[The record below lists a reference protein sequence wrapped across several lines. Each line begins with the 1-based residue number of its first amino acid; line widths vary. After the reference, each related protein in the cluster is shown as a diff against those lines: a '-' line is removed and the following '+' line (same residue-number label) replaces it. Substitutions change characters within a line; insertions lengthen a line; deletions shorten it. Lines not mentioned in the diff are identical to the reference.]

1 MLTEHRDGQTAVL
14 TLNYPERRNALAIP
28 MRRALV
34 EALERI
40 EADPTL
46 RAIVITGAG
55 GTFCAG
61 GDISGMDVADLA
73 AGRERFRLTH
83 QLVRLLVKG
92 SKPVVAAVE
101 GWCVGAGLSL
111 ATCCDTIM
119 AARDAR
125 FAAGFGKIGLIAD
138 LGLLHTLPARI
149 GQGRARQVFLYG
161 DPMDAS
167 RAEQIGLVDEL
178 VEPGNAL
185 SAAVTRA
192 QRFAEAASL
201 PVALTRQWLAAGLDA
216 ALDWEREAQS
226 ALFLTADHAEGKA
239 AFLEKR
245 PARFSGV

>member
-1 MLTEHRDGQTAVL
+1 MLTEHRDGLTAVL
-14 TLNYPERRNALAIP
+14 TLNYPERRNALAVP

-40 EADPTL
+40 EADPAL

-61 GDISGMDVADLA
+61 GDISGMDIADLA

-83 QLVRLLVKG
+83 QLVRLLVHG
-92 SKPVVAAVE
+92 SKPIVAAVE

-111 ATCCDTIM
+111 AMCCDTVM

-161 DPMDAS
+161 DSMDAG

-185 SAAVTRA
+185 DAAVARA
-192 QRFAEAASL
+192 QRFAEAAPL

-226 ALFLTADHAEGKA
+226 SLFLTADHAEGKA
-239 AFLEKR
+239 AFLQKR
-245 PARFSGV
+245 PPRFSGV

>member
-1 MLTEHRDGQTAVL
+1 MLTEHRDGATAVL

-28 MRRALV
+28 MRRALA

-40 EADPTL
+40 EADPAL

-55 GTFCAG
+55 GIFCAG
-61 GDISGMDVADLA
+61 GDISGMDAADLA

-83 QLVRLLVKG
+83 QLVRLLVHG
-92 SKPVVAAVE
+92 SKPIVAAVE

-111 ATCCDTIM
+111 AMCCDTVV

-149 GQGRARQVFLYG
+149 GQGRARQIFLYG
-161 DPMDAS
+161 DPMDAG

-178 VEPGNAL
+178 VEAGDALNA
-185 SAAVTRA
+185 ATARA
-192 QRFAEAASL
+192 QRFTTMAPL

-226 ALFLTADHAEGKA
+226 SLFLTADHAEGKA
-239 AFLEKR
+239 AFLQKR
-245 PARFSGV
+245 PPRFSGV

>member
-1 MLTEHRDGQTAVL
+1 MLTESRDGLTAVL

-40 EADPTL
+40 EADSAL
-46 RAIVITGAG
+46 RAIV
-55 GTFCAG
+55 
-61 GDISGMDVADLA
+61 MNVADLA

-92 SKPVVAAVE
+92 SKPIVAAVE

-111 ATCCDTIM
+111 AMCCDTVV

-138 LGLLHTLPARI
+138 LGLLHTLPARV
-149 GQGRARQVFLYG
+149 GQGRARQIFLYG
-161 DPMDAS
+161 DPLEAG

-185 SAAVTRA
+185 DAAITRA
-192 QRFAEAASL
+192 KHFAASAPL
-201 PVALTRQWLAAGLDA
+201 PVALTRQWLAAGA
-216 ALDWEREAQS
+216 AA
-226 ALFLTADHAEGKA
+226 
-239 AFLEKR
+239 
-245 PARFSGV
+245 V